1 MSATF
6 LTPQPAAQDAQ
17 QQLIPERLVYY
28 RYVDPEGVVRITRK
42 RPDTYPYD
50 VLDP

>member
-1 MSATF
+1 MQA
-6 LTPQPAAQDAQ
+6 AQ
-17 QQLIPERLVYY
+17 QQQVTARLVYY
-28 RYVDPEGVVRITRK
+28 RYIDPEGIVRITRK